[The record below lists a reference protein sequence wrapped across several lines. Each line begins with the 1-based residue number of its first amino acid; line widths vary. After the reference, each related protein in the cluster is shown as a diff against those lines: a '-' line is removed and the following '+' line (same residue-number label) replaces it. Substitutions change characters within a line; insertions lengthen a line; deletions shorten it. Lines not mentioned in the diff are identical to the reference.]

1 MTKKELSEQ
10 EIAYVC
16 ECLKTW
22 KTIPI
27 KYKDLIFE
35 REVKKQEYELTYW
48 CKEREN
54 DIISDTWATP
64 LQKVKSYW
72 PMKEGLWDNKLI
84 FGDNLQVL
92 KTILTDEGLKK
103 EIEKNW
109 WIKLIYIDPPFSTKS
124 DFKSWEWEKAY
135 WDKIAWAEFIEFLRK
150 RLVLMKE
157 ILAKDWSIYVHLDSK
172 KAHYI
177 KIIMDEIFWE
187 NNFRSQII
195 WNTASINVAW
205 FKWLANNWIYSQW
218 IIFYYSNKDKCIF
231 NKQYIKNLKY
241 PHSDKDWYY
250 RLNKKWEK
258 VYEKNDL
265 WDPIT
270 DIWNDILSFNY
281 VASAKQSLWYPTQ
294 KPEELLARIIN
305 ASSNKWDIILDAF
318 SGSWTTVA
326 VAEKL
331 WRKWIGIDCGKLS
344 IYTIQDRIM
353 NLKKEIWKVKEDVER
368 IKAKPFSI
376 YNAGLYDYKI
386 LQSLDW
392 DWYVDFSLALFQ
404 AKKKEHKING
414 IELDWYIGV
423 DHVQVFNYNHG
434 RKGIGLDYDYIK
446 NLHDIIG
453 KKITKKFYIICPASK
468 VDFIEDV
475 VKYENIEYYIL
486 RVPYSIISE
495 LHKRPFDK
503 IHQPVSEKDVNNTI
517 DAVGFDFIQ
526 IPKVETEYKKSDY
539 SIHIK
544 TFESKTISKKPLEL
558 ENLESLSMVI
568 IDYNYNWEYV
578 NFEEV
583 LYADQIKK
591 NGYKISLDKERLKQ
605 DCMIIYIDIFWNEK
619 REIISLKS
627 FR

>member
-10 EIAYVC
+10 EIAYIC

-35 REVKKQEYELTYW
+35 EERKKQEYELFYG
-48 CKEREN
+48 CKERET
-54 DIISDTWATP
+54 DIIADTWATP

-72 PMKEGLWDNKLI
+72 PMKAGQRDNKII
-84 FGDNLQVL
+84 FWDNLQVL
-92 KTILTDEGLKK
+92 KTILTDDIIKK
-103 EIEKNW
+103 DIEKSW
-109 WIKLIYIDPPFSTKS
+109 WIKLIYIDPPFATKS

-135 WDKIAWAEFIEFLRK
+135 WDKIAGAEFIEFLRK
-150 RLVLMKE
+150 RLVLMRE
-157 ILAKDWSIYVHLDSK
+157 ILTRDGFLIVHLDQK
-172 KAHYI
+172 KSHYI
-177 KIIMDEIFWE
+177 KLVLDEIFWE
-187 NNFRSQII
+187 HNFVNEIVWAYRSWWASKTESLPKKHDNLLVYRKTEKAKVNPQIERQYLEKSFMDSKI
-195 WNTASINVAW
+195 DEEWRFYSDTLLRDIFQWVLNVV
-205 FKWLANNWIYSQW
+205 
-218 IIFYYSNKDKCIF
+218 KDKEIIAY
-231 NKQYIKNLKY
+231 NTRPVLNL
-241 PHSDKDWYY
+241 SSE
-250 RLNKKWEK
+250 R
-258 VYEKNDL
+258 
-265 WDPIT
+265 I
-270 DIWNDILSFNY
+270 
-281 VASAKQSLWYPTQ
+281 WYPTQ
-294 KPEELLARIIN
+294 KPEWLIALLIDIF
-305 ASSNKWDIILDAF
+305 SNKWDIVLDAF
-318 SGSWTTVA
+318 IGSWTTLS

-331 WRKWIGIDCGKLS
+331 RRKRIWIDCWKLS
-344 IYTIQDRIM
+344 LYTAQNRLM
-353 NLKKEIWKVKEDVER
+353 NLKSEVSHKWSSLQT
-368 IKAKPFSI
+368 KPFSV

-404 AKKKEHKING
+404 AKKGKHKINW

-475 VKYENIEYYIL
+475 VKYENVEYYIL

-503 IHQPVSEKDVNNTI
+503 IRQPASEDDINNTV

-526 IPKVETEYKKSDY
+526 IPKIELDYKKSDY

-544 TFESKTISKKPLEL
+544 TFESKTITKKPLEL